1 MLKREEEDRSIL
13 RDSTTTCSRRRFLS
27 LATRA
32 AAGALLAACAPATLT
47 RQPAPASPR
56 CADEVVQLVYQDW
69 RTEWFPP
76 LAQRMLARFHET
88 HPRIRVFYL
97 PDPENIEER
106 MLADMQ
112 AGTAADVFQGCCTFF
127 PIWAQKGYTLDL
139 RPYVAA
145 DIDAATIQDWDPAQY
160 GALFTRDGRQF
171 GLPKY
176 HGALALYYNKD
187 LFDRHRIAYP
197 EENWDHDDYLAAMRL
212 LARPTSEREE
222 PDRLWGSMIDISWD
236 RVQVHVNSWG
246 GHLVDP
252 DDPTRCRLADEEALA
267 AMEWIRA
274 RMWDDRVMPSRLQVH
289 NLSTRQA
296 FASRRLAMV
305 EDGSWA
311 LKDILSQAD
320 FRVGVAPFPAGPAR
334 RATLATTDGFGIYA
348 QTRCP
353 DAAWEL
359 VKFLTGPDYGRAMA
373 QAHFLQPARFSLVND
388 WIGYVLAEFADKTTE
403 ADLAAFAHGH
413 EHGYSVTAEIFANM
427 ADARQLVYA
436 AWDQIFTLG
445 QAPVDQLREV
455 CRQIDASQGG
465 G

>member
-1 MLKREEEDRSIL
+1 MTEDRLIL
-13 RDSTTTCSRRRFLS
+13 RDSTAACSRRRFLS
-27 LATRA
+27 LAA
-32 AAGALLAACAPATLT
+32 QAVAGALLAACAPPSLT

-69 RTEWFPP
+69 RTEWFPS

-88 HPRIRVFYL
+88 HPHIRVFYL

-160 GALFTRDGRQF
+160 SALFTRDGRQF

-187 LFDRHRIAYP
+187 LFDRYRIAYP

-212 LARPTSEREE
+212 LARPANDGAEI
-222 PDRLWGSMIDISWD
+222 DRLWGSMIDISWD
-236 RVQVHVNSWG
+236 RVQVHVNGWG

-296 FASRRLAMV
+296 FASKQLAMV

-373 QAHFLQPARFSLVND
+373 QAHFLQPARFSLIND
-388 WIGYVLAEFADKTTE
+388 WIGYILDEFGDKTTE

-413 EHGYSVTAEIFANM
+413 EHGYSVTAEIFADM

-445 QAPVDQLREV
+445 QAPIDQLREV
-455 CRQIDASQGG
+455 CQQIDASQRGG
-465 G
+465 